1 VIKLL
6 IGILKGSILGV
17 LIGYG
22 AFALGA
28 TGTLA
33 WLTYGIVGA
42 LVGLVVGRPIWSVLA
57 DKNATSFASI
67 LKAVVGFG
75 IGIGLYALA
84 NKFASG
90 IQISLSF
97 LSDQARAL
105 PQWQPIMGAAIGGVW
120 GGIIELDD
128 AFDDPP
134 PAKPAAKKL
143 DKAG

>member
-1 VIKLL
+1 MIKLL
-6 IGILKGSILGV
+6 IGILKGSVLGA

-42 LVGLVVGRPIWSVLA
+42 LVGLVVGRPIWSVIT

-75 IGIGLYALA
+75 IGLGLYALA
-84 NKFASG
+84 RKFANV
-90 IQISLSF
+90 QLSLSF
-97 LSDQARAL
+97 LAEGSRAL
-105 PQWQPIMGAAIGGVW
+105 SDWQPLVGAAIGGVW

-128 AFDDPP
+128 AFDDGP
-134 PAKPAAKKL
+134 PAKPAPKKL
-143 DKAG
+143 DKAR

>member
-1 VIKLL
+1 MIKLL
-6 IGILKGSILGV
+6 IGILKGSVLGA

-42 LVGLVVGRPIWSVLA
+42 LVGLVVGRPIWSVIA

-84 NKFASG
+84 RKFASG
-90 IQISLSF
+90 FELSLPF
-97 LSDQARAL
+97 LAEGSRPL
-105 PQWQPIMGAAIGGVW
+105 PLWQPIMGAAIGGVW

-128 AFDDPP
+128 AFDDGP

-143 DKAG
+143 DKAR